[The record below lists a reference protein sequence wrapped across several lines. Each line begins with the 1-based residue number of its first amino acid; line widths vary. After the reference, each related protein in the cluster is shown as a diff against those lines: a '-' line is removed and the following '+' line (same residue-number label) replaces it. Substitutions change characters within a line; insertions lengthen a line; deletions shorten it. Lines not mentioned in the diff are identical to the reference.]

1 MKKIQLRKLHEAFTR
16 LFPGATPAIAASAPG
31 RVNLLG
37 EHTDYNDGFVLP
49 LAIDA
54 QIVLLGALNNT
65 DEVHLY
71 SLDFNAK
78 DSFSLQNISLVQTNT
93 WSNYIRGVC
102 AMLIAAGH
110 RLAGMDIVLLGN
122 VPLGAGLSSS
132 AALEVSTALFVDKLN
147 DLQIGRFEL
156 IKIAQQAEN
165 DFVGVN
171 CGIMDQFVSML
182 GEKDHALFLDC
193 RTLDYEAIAT
203 SFEMEDY
210 ALVVINSGVKRG
222 LVDSEYNLRRTQCEE
237 AVRELQKDLPEITA
251 LRDVTI
257 EHLGL
262 ISALPSELSKRA
274 LHVITENQRVLDAVR
289 VLRANDFQE
298 FGRLLNESHASLRHN
313 YEVSCYE
320 LDLLVE
326 IAQSLP
332 ATLGARMTGAGF
344 GGSMIALIEKTALNE
359 LHKRVMEE
367 YVPQTQIIPE
377 LFTFSAAQG
386 ATIIELV

>member
-1 MKKIQLRKLHEAFTR
+1 
-16 LFPGATPAIAASAPG
+16 
-31 RVNLLG
+31 
-37 EHTDYNDGFVLP
+37 
-49 LAIDA
+49 
-54 QIVLLGALNNT
+54 
-65 DEVHLY
+65 
-71 SLDFNAK
+71 
-78 DSFSLQNISLVQTNT
+78 
-93 WSNYIRGVC
+93 
-102 AMLIAAGH
+102 
-110 RLAGMDIVLLGN
+110 
-122 VPLGAGLSSS
+122 
-132 AALEVSTALFVDKLN
+132 
-147 DLQIGRFEL
+147 
-156 IKIAQQAEN
+156 
-165 DFVGVN
+165 
-171 CGIMDQFVSML
+171 MDQFVSML
-182 GEKDHALFLDC
+182 GGEKDHALFLDC

-210 ALVVINSGVKRG
+210 ALVVINSGVKRGG

-326 IAQSLP
+326 IAQSCRP
-332 ATLGARMTGAGF
+332 
-344 GGSMIALIEKTALNE
+344 
-359 LHKRVMEE
+359 H
-367 YVPQTQIIPE
+367 
-377 LFTFSAAQG
+377 
-386 ATIIELV
+386 